1 MDKFLVIYTA
11 STLFV
16 GLCVAAVSIY
26 YRLSPAE
33 ALLLGLCCG
42 VALPFIIAIK
52 IEAKWDEYQEKKGRN

>member
-16 GLCVAAVSIY
+16 GLCVAAVGVY

-33 ALLLGLCCG
+33 ALLLGLLSG
-42 VALPFIIAIK
+42 TVFPILIAIK
-52 IEAKWDEYQEKKGRN
+52 IEDLWDKYA

>member
-16 GLCVAAVSIY
+16 GLCVAAVSVY
-26 YRLSPAE
+26 YQLSPVA

-42 VALPFIIAIK
+42 VAFPFLIAIK
-52 IEAKWDEYQEKKGRN
+52 IEAKWDEYQEKKGR